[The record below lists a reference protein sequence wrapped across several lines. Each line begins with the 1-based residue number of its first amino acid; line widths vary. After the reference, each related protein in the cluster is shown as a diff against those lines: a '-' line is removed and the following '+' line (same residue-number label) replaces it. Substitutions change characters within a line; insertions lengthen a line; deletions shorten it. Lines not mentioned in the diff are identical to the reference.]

1 MNEQVENKI
10 LVPEWELPK
19 GVKAFY
25 SSRHGG
31 ESLAPFDSFNIA
43 THVDDDPMDVD
54 FNRQQLPLH
63 DRIAWLNQIHSTRC
77 VEANSQYFL
86 SLEAAKADAI
96 YSRLP
101 NVVCAVMT
109 ADCLPIL
116 IANKYSDCI
125 AAVHAGWRGLAGG
138 ILQNVIKMLGCD
150 PKDLT
155 IWVGPHISQ
164 KNYKVGQELVSAFSA
179 FSHAFDVDTK
189 GDYFCNLFAIAES
202 IAQSLG
208 VKEVFNSDICTF
220 DNHKDFYSHRHA
232 SNLNQPITGRFVSG
246 IYIEP

>member
-1 MNEQVENKI
+1 MNEQGENKI

-43 THVDDDPMDVD
+43 THVDDDAMDVD

-77 VEANSQYFL
+77 VEANNQYFL
-86 SLEAAKADAI
+86 SLEPAKADAS
-96 YSRLP
+96 YSRMP

-116 IANKYSDCI
+116 ISSKNSECI

-138 ILQNVIKMLGCD
+138 VLQNTIKMLGCD
-150 PKDLT
+150 TKDLT
-155 IWVGPHISQ
+155 VWVGPHISQ
-164 KNYKVGQELVSAFSA
+164 KNYKVGQELVRAFSA

-189 GDYFCNLFAIAES
+189 GDHYCSLFAIAES
-202 IAQSLG
+202 IALSLG
-208 VKEVFNSDICTF
+208 VKEIVNADICTF
-220 DNHKDFYSHRHA
+220 DNHKDFYSHRYV
-232 SNLNQPITGRFVSG
+232 SNLSKPITGRFVSG